1 MDTEDQI
8 KQSEIDLI
16 DYIKIIYKRWWI
28 ILIIVFASMFHT
40 AISSLRQPKMYEA
53 YATFFPLSLNQNAE
67 ESEVFFFKPQI
78 DIRTMVISLL
88 DSRKMTDRVIEELDL
103 RTLWNISSMTETRK
117 MLKSSISITL
127 EKIGI
132 IRLAAQSDSPELAAK
147 IANAYV
153 DNLDY
158 FNQQLDIGPQ
168 KRIVQMV
175 DRAVAPDE
183 KIPRGTIRKVTKAG
197 TVAFLFAIFLVFL
210 IDFIKRAEI
219 IKRLK
224 EK

>member
-175 DRAVAPDE
+175 
-183 KIPRGTIRKVTKAG
+183 G
-197 TVAFLFAIFLVFL
+197 
-210 IDFIKRAEI
+210 
-219 IKRLK
+219 
-224 EK
+224 